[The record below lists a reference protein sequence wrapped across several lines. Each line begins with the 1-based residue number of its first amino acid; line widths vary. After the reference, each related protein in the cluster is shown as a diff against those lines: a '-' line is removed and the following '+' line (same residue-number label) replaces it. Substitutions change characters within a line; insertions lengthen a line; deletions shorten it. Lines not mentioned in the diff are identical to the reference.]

1 MNLSHIGTWMEIAL
15 IFGQKWNHQ
24 EDGERNEV
32 GANRVLVACPNPAR
46 SGAAL
51 APIVKLVQ
59 HLRWLCIFCS
69 GSVPHNHREK
79 YFVLGKTTNKNKNIL
94 F

>member
-1 MNLSHIGTWMEIAL
+1 MEIAL
-15 IFGQKWNHQ
+15 EIENQMWIFRQKWNHQ
-24 EDGERNEV
+24 EEV
-32 GANRVLVACPNPAR
+32 
-46 SGAAL
+46 
-51 APIVKLVQ
+51 VQ

-79 YFVLGKTTNKNKNIL
+79 YFVLGKITNKNKNIL